1 MPGYTRGLP
10 RCDRVCDAWETCSI
24 EPFPR
29 KLLKGEC
36 SLDLPRVLRA
46 PAGAESYGKVEAPKG
61 ELGFY
66 LFSDGGVSPYRMK
79 IRSPSLINLSV
90 IDRLL
95 VGWKL
100 ADMIVSLGSIDLN
113 MGEVDR

>member
-36 SLDLPRVLRA
+36 SLDLPRVLIQDEVTRA
-46 PAGAESYGKVEAPKG
+46 LLEDLGRAGDLSTQATIDPEKILVNPKIECKTVDLPAPFGPIKHN
-61 ELGFY
+61 
-66 LFSDGGVSPYRMK
+66 D
-79 IRSPSLINLSV
+79 
-90 IDRLL
+90 
-95 VGWKL
+95 
-100 ADMIVSLGSIDLN
+100 
-113 MGEVDR
+113 